1 MTDTRTGKCY
11 CGALT
16 YVSTGASQFKAQCHC
31 RECQYHSGGG
41 PNYFMFVPDD
51 GFSYTSGTPKTFT
64 RPDLDAPVTR
74 EFCENCGTHM
84 LTRRPGLDQLIL
96 KVGTLDD
103 ADEYAP
109 TVAIHTA
116 DQQHFHMIPD
126 GIPTFERLPP
136 RPKK

>member
-1 MTDTRTGKCY
+1 
-11 CGALT
+11 
-16 YVSTGASQFKAQCHC
+16 
-31 RECQYHSGGG
+31 
-41 PNYFMFVPDD
+41 
-51 GFSYTSGTPKTFT
+51 
-64 RPDLDAPVTR
+64 
-74 EFCENCGTHM
+74 M